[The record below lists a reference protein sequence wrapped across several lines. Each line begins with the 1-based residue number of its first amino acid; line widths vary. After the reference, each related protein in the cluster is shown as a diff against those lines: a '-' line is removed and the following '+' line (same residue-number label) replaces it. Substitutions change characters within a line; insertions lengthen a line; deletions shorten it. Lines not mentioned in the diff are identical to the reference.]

1 MVDAIAGVD
10 LDQLHD
16 VIEEKLRSQFPAFKL
31 VQFYRD
37 EEERKVPG
45 QQELPALLLE
55 LTNFDINADGD
66 AGTEQM
72 PLIAKFEAR
81 IIDTFNQRRAKINV
95 RKLAAAVALYIFQ
108 NKHFTG
114 LGPYGVGV
122 SALGDISEDAFFPEL
137 DRYEVWRV
145 DFSTQIVV
153 GENVWAESGETPTPV
168 FSYAPEIGAAH
179 EDKYQELLFNQEVP

>member
-10 LDQLHD
+10 FDQLHD
-16 VIEEKLRSQFPAFKL
+16 VIEEKLRTQFPVFKL

-37 EEERKVPG
+37 EEERKAPTA
-45 QQELPALLLE
+45 QELPALLLE
-55 LTNFDINADGD
+55 LTNFDIDVDGD

-114 LGPYGVGV
+114 LGKFGVGV
-122 SALGDISEDAFFPEL
+122 STVDDIAEDAFFPEL

-153 GENVWAESGETPTPV
+153 GENVWTESGETPTLV
-168 FSYAPEIGAAH
+168 FSYAPEIGVAH
-179 EDKYQELLFNQEVP
+179 ENQYQELP

>member
-1 MVDAIAGVD
+1 MVNAIAGVNF
-10 LDQLHD
+10 DQLHD
-16 VIEEKLRSQFPAFKL
+16 VIEEKLRTQFPVFKL

-37 EEERKVPG
+37 EEERKAPST
-45 QQELPALLLE
+45 QELPALLLE
-55 LTNFDINADGD
+55 LTSFDVDIDGD
-66 AGTEQM
+66 AGTEQL
-72 PLIAKFEAR
+72 PLIARFEAR

-114 LGPYGVGV
+114 LGRYGVGV
-122 SALGDISEDAFFPEL
+122 SSLEDISEDAFFPEL
-137 DRYEVWRV
+137 DRFEVWRV
-145 DFSTQIVV
+145 DFSTHIVV
-153 GENVWAESGETPTPV
+153 GENVWTESGETPTPV

>member
-1 MVDAIAGVD
+1 MVDAITGVD

-16 VIEEKLRSQFPAFKL
+16 VIEAKLQTQFPAFKL

-55 LTNFDINADGD
+55 LTNFDIDVDSD

-72 PLIAKFEAR
+72 PLTAKFEAR

-95 RKLAAAVALYIFQ
+95 RKLAAAVALYIFK

-114 LGPYGVGV
+114 LGKFGVGV
-122 SALGDISEDAFFPEL
+122 STVDDITEDAFFPEL
-137 DRYEVWRV
+137 DRLEVWRV

-153 GENVWAESGETPTPV
+153 GENVWIESGETPIPV
-168 FSYAPEIGAAH
+168 LSYAPEIGLGH
-179 EDKYQELLFNQEVP
+179 EEQYQELPLNQEVS

>member
-1 MVDAIAGVD
+1 MVNALAGVD
-10 LDQLHD
+10 LDQLHHA
-16 VIEEKLRSQFPAFKL
+16 IAEKLRTQFPVFKL

-37 EEERKVPG
+37 EEERKGPST
-45 QQELPALLLE
+45 QELPALLLE
-55 LTNFDINADGD
+55 LASFDVDIDGD
-66 AGTEQM
+66 AGTEQL
-72 PLIAKFEAR
+72 PLIARFEAR

-168 FSYAPEIGAAH
+168 FGYAPEIGAAH
-179 EDKYQELLFNQEVP
+179 EDQYQELPLNQEVP